1 MEKAWLFAHG
11 LSTSEE
17 KWRDLRSS
25 IKQTETLSNMSFLSQ
40 FKCFEKCTSKHCRGR
55 HCLNP
60 EGCSGQPWHSTGSA
74 DGEVAGLACVISG
87 LFKTHMGKL
96 QQNQGFVKLKPLN
109 SSIKRNLKS
118 PFTVAVVG
126 RAWSWRP
133 RGELV
138 CAG

>member
-74 DGEVAGLACVISG
+74 DGEVVGLACVISG

-109 SSIKRNLKS
+109 SSIKRNLKP

-126 RAWSWRP
+126 RAWSWCP